1 MNSGQFLLQPLTLFI
16 LAVLALLIVSA
27 VQFWR
32 IGAFEPIFGDKAA
45 VVDRGSKRWMMN
57 GHAARADSRVTIT
70 QEPADDEDESPA
82 EE

>member
-27 VQFWR
+27 VQLWR

-57 GHAARADSRVTIT
+57 GRAAPAADHPLDTA
-70 QEPADDEDESPA
+70 EPANEDDEPLSDE
-82 EE
+82 